1 MSLLFNL
8 APLIE
13 TVQQTMKLQSTIFN
27 VKFSSFKRQ
36 LKTFLFKKKIQVLFK
51 KEISENSDIQHAPS
65 HFLTKSNELCKWK
78 RFMLAHVPLRHLHS
92 PGQSRASLQSETSS
106 EAEPET
112 GV

>member
-51 KEISENSDIQHAPS
+51 KEISENSDIHHAPS

-78 RFMLAHVPLRHLHS
+78 RFIYVC
-92 PGQSRASLQSETSS
+92 
-106 EAEPET
+106 
-112 GV
+112 

>member
-36 LKTFLFKKKIQVLFK
+36 LKTFLFKKK
-51 KEISENSDIQHAPS
+51 DPGT
-65 HFLTKSNELCKWK
+65 FLK
-78 RFMLAHVPLRHLHS
+78 RNL
-92 PGQSRASLQSETSS
+92 
-106 EAEPET
+106 
-112 GV
+112 